1 MSSYSLPKITPVLV
15 RYKKPSGESSPP
27 QPPRF
32 LTSHCRPIWSDD
44 SNRQPCGTQDTQG
57 FFWFYFF
64 FFFDGR
70 SVRPAAAA
78 AKRLWSVRSRHGRRA
93 TQIKFHK
100 VARRTTST
108 FGKKTK
114 GNLADFSK
122 MNEN

>member
-27 QPPRF
+27 PARF

-57 FFWFYFF
+57 FFLVLV

-78 AKRLWSVRSRHGRRA
+78 AKRLWSVRSRHGRCA

-114 GNLADFSK
+114 GNLCDFSK
-122 MNEN
+122 INEN